1 MPDASPGTALITYV
15 GHATVL
21 VELDGVRLLTDPVV
35 RPRVLHLRRS
45 GVAAP
50 EALLDL
56 QGVLISHAHWD
67 HLDLRSLRQL
77 PRDVRLVVPRGVA
90 RLLRRKR
97 FTDVVEL
104 GAGEASEI
112 GGVAVTATYAEHDA
126 GRGPLGP
133 RSPALGYLVTGSK
146 RIYFAGDTDLFPEMA
161 SLAPVDLALLPVSG
175 WGPRLPAGHLSPL
188 RAAEALRLLQPRE
201 AIPIHWGTYSVVT
214 GRRVSA
220 AEARAPAEEFARLAS
235 ELAPAVGIRLLAPGE
250 SLTLA

>member
-1 MPDASPGTALITYV
+1 MPDASPATPRVTYV

-21 VELDGVRLLTDPVV
+21 VQLDGVRLLTDPVL
-35 RPRVLHLRRS
+35 RRHVLHLRRT

-56 QGVLISHAHWD
+56 DGVLISHAHWD

-77 PRDVRLVVPRGVA
+77 PRDARLVVPRGVG

-104 GAGEASEI
+104 GVGEATEI
-112 GGVAVTATYAEHDA
+112 GGVAVTATHAEHDA

-133 RSPALGYLVTGSK
+133 RTPALGYLVTGSK
-146 RIYFAGDTDLFPEMA
+146 RIYFAGDTDLFPGMA

-175 WGPRLPAGHLSPL
+175 WGPRLPAGHLTPR
-188 RAAEALRLLQPRE
+188 RAAEALRLLEPRE
-201 AIPIHWGTYSVVT
+201 AVPIHWGTYSVRT
-214 GRRVSA
+214 GRRASD
-220 AEARAPAEEFARLAS
+220 AEARAPAEEFARFAS
-235 ELAPAVGIRLLAPGE
+235 ELAPGVGIRVLAPGE
-250 SLTLA
+250 SLTLG

>member
-1 MPDASPGTALITYV
+1 MLRAIPKAGASDGTFALARRNIDAMPDASPGIARVTYV

-35 RPRVLHLRRS
+35 RRHVLHLRRS

-50 EALLDL
+50 EALRDL
-56 QGVLISHAHWD
+56 QAVLISHAHWD
-67 HLDLRSLRQL
+67 HLDLRSLRKL
-77 PRDVRLVVPRGVA
+77 PRDVRFVVPRDAG

-112 GGVAVTATYAEHDA
+112 GEVAVTATYAEHDA

-133 RSPALGYLVTGSK
+133 RSPALGYLITGSK

-161 SLAPVDLALLPVSG
+161 SLAPVDLALLPVAG
-175 WGPRLPAGHLSPL
+175 WGPRLPAGHLTPL
-188 RAAEALRLLQPRE
+188 VNSHVVAKSCQVCRARKP
-201 AIPIHWGTYSVVT
+201 
-214 GRRVSA
+214 GR
-220 AEARAPAEEFARLAS
+220 ARTNDAH
-235 ELAPAVGIRLLAPGE
+235 
-250 SLTLA
+250 